1 MTKAQRPVKEIVN
14 AKVSR
19 SGIDSNARSVHSVS
33 QDFNP
38 GSKGEIEYLLERRTP
53 QEIEK
58 LMVIKT
64 PK

>member
-1 MTKAQRPVKEIVN
+1 MKAQRAVKELISAKISASGIESN
-14 AKVSR
+14 AK
-19 SGIDSNARSVHSVS
+19 SVHSVS

-38 GSKGEIEYLLERRTP
+38 GSRGEIEYLLERRTP

-58 LMVIKT
+58 LMEIKT